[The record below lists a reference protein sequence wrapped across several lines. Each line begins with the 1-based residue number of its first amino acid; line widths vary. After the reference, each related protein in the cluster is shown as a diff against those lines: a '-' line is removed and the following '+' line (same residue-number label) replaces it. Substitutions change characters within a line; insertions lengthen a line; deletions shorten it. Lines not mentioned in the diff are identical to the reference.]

1 MVYEVLLLELDFL
14 LLNYLPA
21 FYYCFRGCV
30 SFVDVDFPAIFLQKL
45 PILLRILSIS
55 LLVLHAVVH
64 FQSQLLFVLQIDQI
78 FLQKLA
84 EGAVNCIL
92 RGGSLGVLAEVC
104 VV

>member
-1 MVYEVLLLELDFL
+1 MF
-14 LLNYLPA
+14 
-21 FYYCFRGCV
+21 FI
-30 SFVDVDFPAIFLQKL
+30 DVDFPAIFLQNL
-45 PILLRILSIS
+45 PILFRILSIS

-104 VV
+104 MVEHGLHIGKNTCRSLMES